1 MTQKEFF
8 EAVMNAD
15 VEQEL
20 RDFAADRLEKLI
32 AQREKANAR
41 AKEKRAEKN
50 DYEPIRVALLEVMTT
65 EPKTAPALIAE
76 AGLDITPHKVSY
88 AMRALIEDGK
98 VTKTQITVSG
108 KGKHVAYA
116 VAAV

>member
-32 AQREKANAR
+32 AQREKANER
-41 AKEKRAEKN
+41 AKAKRAEN
-50 DYEPIRVALLEVMTT
+50 SDYEAIRAALSEVMTT
-65 EPKTAPALIAE
+65 EPKTAPTLIAE
-76 AGLDITPHKVSY
+76 AGLDITPHKVAY
-88 AMRALIEDGK
+88 AMRTLVEDG
-98 VTKTQITVSG
+98 TVVKSKIAVNG